1 MVASRTGA
9 SDIIT
14 PHVAVLFNLAT
25 FSAALDLRPMVFPRL
40 MLR

>member
-25 FSAALDLRPMVFPRL
+25 SSAAFDLRSMVFPRL
-40 MLR
+40 MLG